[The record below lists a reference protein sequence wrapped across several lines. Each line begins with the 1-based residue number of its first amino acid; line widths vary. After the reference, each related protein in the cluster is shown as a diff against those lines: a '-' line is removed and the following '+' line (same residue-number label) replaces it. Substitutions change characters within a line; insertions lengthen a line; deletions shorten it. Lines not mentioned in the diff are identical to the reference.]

1 MHQLSMTNTT
11 IQKILSNLTDAVFN
25 NDEVIEQLRS
35 RCVPLVDGRRR
46 QNEESNF
53 PGLKSYSNEYLYKA
67 LECPVDEYC
76 FPRCAYGVDTTLV
89 HAKSVYWN
97 DIVSPFLKRIVNYTG
112 SPSNALTM
120 FYPEKGYIGWHH
132 NGNAA
137 GYNFL
142 MTYSIDGDGYFKYYD
157 QHTDKFTVLQDVP
170 GWNFRFGYYPD
181 IRYEKDNLFWHTAYT
196 EKPRLTIGWVV
207 KHREIWKSLLEE
219 CTDINNLP
227 FDLDSMGPRSDAKN

>member
-25 NDEVIEQLRS
+25 NDEVIKELTS
-35 RCVPLVDGRRR
+35 RCVPHVDGHHRKGA
-46 QNEESNF
+46 ESEF
-53 PGLKSYSNEYLYKA
+53 PGLKGYTEEYLYKA
-67 LECPVDEYC
+67 LERPTDEYC
-76 FPRCAYGVDTTLV
+76 FPRCAYGLDTTLI
-89 HAKSVYWN
+89 HTKSVYWN
-97 DIVSPFLKRIVNYTG
+97 TIVSPFLKRIVNYTG

-120 FYPEKGYIGWHH
+120 FYPNKGFIGWHH

-142 MTYSIDGDGYFKYYD
+142 MTYSIDGDGYFKYYN
-157 QHTDKFTVLQDVP
+157 QHTNEFTTLQDVP

-181 IRYEKDNLFWHTAYT
+181 IRYERDNVFWHTAYT

-207 KHREIWKSLLEE
+207 KHREIWKSLIEE
-219 CTDINNLP
+219 CTDLNDLP
-227 FDLDSMGPRSDAKN
+227 FDIDSVGPKDVKH